1 MALPAATPVEK
12 FSRRGVSIFLFVP
25 EIADTTNL
33 TPTRAELDAGTN
45 LSAAIAGISG
55 FTLENQSI
63 ETPDMS
69 DDFDSSIPGSDKA
82 EDSSFTFYEDKVTAV
97 IEELLKK
104 GTVGNIVILRKGD
117 VPGSKSMDVFPIR
130 VGSQSP
136 AYTTDNEAAKF
147 ETKFTIT
154 RRPQQGLAVPAAA
167 GAQTVTNRAKKEL
180 AQ

>member
-1 MALPAATPVEK
+1 MALPAAKPVEK
-12 FSRRGVSIFLFVP
+12 YSRRGVSIFLWLAKIEDV
-25 EIADTTNL
+25 TTL
-33 TPTRAELDAGTN
+33 TPTRTELEGALN

-82 EDSSFTFYEDKVTAV
+82 EDSSFTFYEDKVTNV
-97 IEELLKK
+97 IEVALAK
-104 GTVGNIVILRKGD
+104 GNIGYVVILRKGD
-117 VPGSKSMDVFPIR
+117 VPGNKSMDVFPVR

-154 RRPQQGLAVPAAA
+154 RRPAQALAVPAAA
-167 GAQTVTNRAKKEL
+167 GAATTTKKAL
-180 AQ
+180 S

>member
-1 MALPAATPVEK
+1 MALPAAKPVEK
-12 FSRRGVSIFLFVP
+12 FSRRGISIFLFVAT
-25 EIADTTNL
+25 IADQAEL
-33 TPTRAELDAGTN
+33 TPTRAELDASTN

-63 ETPDMS
+63 ETPDMA

-82 EDSSFTFYEDKVTAV
+82 EDSSLTFYEDKVTNA

-104 GTVGNIVILRKGD
+104 GTTGNIVILRKGD
-117 VPGSKSMDVFPIR
+117 VPANKSMDVFPIR

-154 RRPQQGLAVPAAA
+154 RRPKQGLAVPAAS
-167 GAQTVTNRAKKEL
+167 GATTATNTAAKKEL
-180 AQ
+180 K

>member
-1 MALPAATPVEK
+1 MALPVAKPVEK
-12 FSRRGVSIFLFVP
+12 YSRRGVSVFLWLP
-25 EIADTTNL
+25 TIADAVTL
-33 TPTRAELDAGTN
+33 KATRTELEGGTN

-63 ETPDMS
+63 ETPDMG

-82 EDSSFTFYEDKVTAV
+82 EDSSLTFYEDKVTDL

-104 GTVGNIVILRKGD
+104 GTEGNVVILRKGD
-117 VPGSKSMDVFPIR
+117 IPASKSMDVFPVR

-154 RRPQQGLAVPAAA
+154 RRPQQGLAVPAVGA
-167 GAQTVTNRAKKEL
+167 GTVNTAKK
-180 AQ
+180 AVA